1 MGLSL
6 RKYTE
11 RSAKNKRSYQ
21 LRTGQ
26 MKLPVRKIE
35 PVQYVDSK
43 RYVTNFQNLP
53 SEPEIGVIYT
63 YNNLLVEC
71 IEHEGCEM
79 CMFYGCRTE
88 CVGRFCSSLSRKD
101 NKTTILVCHNA

>member
-11 RSAKNKRSYQ
+11 CSAKNKRSYQ